1 MVVGVYVIIVY
12 DIDVERVNKVN
23 KFLKLYLHWR
33 QNSVFEGEISKAQ
46 LTEIKEGLQEIID
59 EDVDS
64 VMIYR
69 LPSKRNLKLEI
80 LGVEKNP
87 MDMIL

>member
-1 MVVGVYVIIVY
+1 MYVIIVY
-12 DIDVERVNKVN
+12 DIEVERVNKVN

-46 LTEIKEGLQEIID
+46 LTEITEGLREIIN
-59 EDVDS
+59 EDMDS
-64 VMIYR
+64 VIIYR

-80 LGVEKNP
+80 LGVEKNQ

>member
-1 MVVGVYVIIVY
+1 VYVIIVY
-12 DIDVERVNKVN
+12 DIDVERVNRVN

-46 LTEIKEGLQEIID
+46 LTEIKEGLREIID

-64 VMIYR
+64 IMIYR
-69 LPSKRNLKLEI
+69 LPSRRNLKLEI

-87 MDMIL
+87 MNMIL